1 MSNLETKLQQEIR
14 LALGQMPDLRIFR
27 NQVGQLPDLRTGRPV
42 QFGLAKGSS
51 DLIGFKTI
59 EITEEHL
66 GKKLAVFTSIEVK
79 TAKGKLSPMQ
89 HNWLSCV
96 KQAGGITGVARS
108 VQDAIQ
114 IISKPISY
122 LNERI
127 KTGSKSM
134 ENIHT
139 ATKQNERSSSS

>member
-1 MSNLETKLQQEIR
+1 MSNKETTLQQEIR
-14 LALGQMPDLRIFR
+14 LALGQLPDLRMFR

-59 EITEEHL
+59 EVTSDMV
-66 GKKLAVFTSIEVK
+66 GQKLAVFTSIEVK
-79 TAKGKLSPMQ
+79 TAKGKLTPMQ

-96 KQAGGITGVARS
+96 NKAGGITGVARS
-108 VQDAIQ
+108 VKDAIQ
-114 IISKPISY
+114 IISNPISY

-127 KTGSKSM
+127 KT
-134 ENIHT
+134 
-139 ATKQNERSSSS
+139 RS

>member
-1 MSNLETKLQQEIR
+1 M
-14 LALGQMPDLRIFR
+14 FR

-59 EITEEHL
+59 EVTPDMI
-66 GKKLAVFTSIEVK
+66 GQKLAVFTSIEVK
-79 TAKGKLSPMQ
+79 TAKGKLTPMQ

-96 KQAGGITGVARS
+96 SKAGGITGVARS

-114 IISKPISY
+114 IISNPISY

-127 KTGSKSM
+127 KT
-134 ENIHT
+134 
-139 ATKQNERSSSS
+139 RS

>member
-1 MSNLETKLQQEIR
+1 MSNKETTLQQEIR
-14 LALGQMPDLRIFR
+14 LALGQLPDLRMFR

-59 EITEEHL
+59 EVTPDMI
-66 GKKLAVFTSIEVK
+66 GQRLAVFTSIEVK
-79 TAKGKLSPMQ
+79 TAKGKLTPMQ

-96 KQAGGITGVARS
+96 RKAGGITGVARS
-108 VQDAIQ
+108 VKDAIQ
-114 IISKPISY
+114 IISNPISY

-127 KTGSKSM
+127 KT
-134 ENIHT
+134 
-139 ATKQNERSSSS
+139 RS

>member
-1 MSNLETKLQQEIR
+1 MSNKETTLQQEIR
-14 LALGQMPDLRIFR
+14 LALGQLPDLRMFR

-59 EITEEHL
+59 EVTSDMV
-66 GKKLAVFTSIEVK
+66 GQKLAVFTSIEVK

-96 KQAGGITGVARS
+96 NTAGGITGVARS

-114 IISKPISY
+114 IISNPISY

-127 KTGSKSM
+127 KT
-134 ENIHT
+134 
-139 ATKQNERSSSS
+139 RS

>member
-1 MSNLETKLQQEIR
+1 MSNKETTLQQEIR
-14 LALGQMPDLRIFR
+14 LALGQLPDLRMFR

-59 EITEEHL
+59 EVTSDMV
-66 GKKLAVFTSIEVK
+66 GQKLAVFTSIEVK
-79 TAKGKLSPMQ
+79 SAKGKLTPMQ
-89 HNWLSCV
+89 LNWLSCV
-96 KQAGGITGVARS
+96 NKAGGITGVARS

-114 IISKPISY
+114 IISNPISY

-127 KTGSKSM
+127 KT
-134 ENIHT
+134 
-139 ATKQNERSSSS
+139 RS

>member
-1 MSNLETKLQQEIR
+1 MSNQETKIQQEIR
-14 LALGQMPDLRIFR
+14 LALGRIKNLRLFR
-27 NQVGQLPDLRTGRPV
+27 NETGQLPDPRTDRWV

-59 EITEEHL
+59 EVTPDMI
-66 GKKLAVFTSIEVK
+66 GQKLAVFTSIEVK
-79 TAKGKLSPMQ
+79 TAKGKLTPMQ

-96 KQAGGITGVARS
+96 RKAGGITGVARS

-114 IISKPISY
+114 IISNPISY

-127 KTGSKSM
+127 KT
-134 ENIHT
+134 
-139 ATKQNERSSSS
+139 RS

>member
-1 MSNLETKLQQEIR
+1 MSNKETTLQQEIR
-14 LALGQMPDLRIFR
+14 LALGQLPDLRMFR

-59 EITEEHL
+59 EVTSDMV
-66 GKKLAVFTSIEVK
+66 GQKLAVFTSIEVK
-79 TAKGKLSPMQ
+79 TAKGKLTPMQ

-96 KQAGGITGVARS
+96 RKAGGITGVARS

-114 IISKPISY
+114 IISNPISY

-127 KTGSKSM
+127 KT
-134 ENIHT
+134 
-139 ATKQNERSSSS
+139 RS

>member
-1 MSNLETKLQQEIR
+1 LSNKETTLQQEIR
-14 LALGQMPDLRIFR
+14 LALGQLPDLRMFR

-59 EITEEHL
+59 EVTSDMV
-66 GKKLAVFTSIEVK
+66 GQKLAVFTSIEVK
-79 TAKGKLSPMQ
+79 TAKGKLTPMQ

-96 KQAGGITGVARS
+96 NKAGGITGVARS

-114 IISKPISY
+114 IISNPISY

-127 KTGSKSM
+127 KT
-134 ENIHT
+134 
-139 ATKQNERSSSS
+139 RS

>member
-1 MSNLETKLQQEIR
+1 MSNKETTLQQEIR
-14 LALGQMPDLRIFR
+14 LALGQLPDLRMFR

-42 QFGLAKGSS
+42 QFSFKGSS

-59 EITEEHL
+59 EVTSDMV
-66 GKKLAVFTSIEVK
+66 GQKLAVFTSIEVK
-79 TAKGKLSPMQ
+79 TAKGKLTPMQ

-96 KQAGGITGVARS
+96 RKAGGITGVARS

-114 IISKPISY
+114 IISNPISY

-127 KTGSKSM
+127 KT
-134 ENIHT
+134 
-139 ATKQNERSSSS
+139 RS

>member
-1 MSNLETKLQQEIR
+1 MSNKETTLQQEIR
-14 LALGQMPDLRIFR
+14 LALGQLPALRMFR
-27 NQVGQLPDLRTGRPV
+27 NQVGQLPDMRTGRPV

-59 EITEEHL
+59 EVTSDMV
-66 GKKLAVFTSIEVK
+66 GQKLAVFTSIEVK

-96 KQAGGITGVARS
+96 NKAGGITGVARS

-114 IISKPISY
+114 IISNPISY

-127 KTGSKSM
+127 KT
-134 ENIHT
+134 
-139 ATKQNERSSSS
+139 RS

>member
-1 MSNLETKLQQEIR
+1 MSNKETTLQQEIR
-14 LALGQMPDLRIFR
+14 LALGQLPDLRMFR

-59 EITEEHL
+59 EVTPDMI
-66 GKKLAVFTSIEVK
+66 GQKLAVFTSIEVK
-79 TAKGKLSPMQ
+79 TAKGKLTPMQ

-96 KQAGGITGVARS
+96 NKAGGITGVARS
-108 VQDAIQ
+108 VQDAIE
-114 IISKPISY
+114 IISNPISY

-127 KTGSKSM
+127 KT
-134 ENIHT
+134 
-139 ATKQNERSSSS
+139 RS

>member
-1 MSNLETKLQQEIR
+1 MSNKETTLQQEIR
-14 LALGQMPDLRIFR
+14 LALGQLPDLRIFR

-59 EITEEHL
+59 EVTSDMI
-66 GKKLAVFTSIEVK
+66 GQKLAVFTSIEVK
-79 TAKGKLSPMQ
+79 TAKGKLTPMQ

-96 KQAGGITGVARS
+96 RKAGGITGVARS

-114 IISKPISY
+114 IISNPISY

-127 KTGSKSM
+127 KT
-134 ENIHT
+134 
-139 ATKQNERSSSS
+139 RS

>member
-1 MSNLETKLQQEIR
+1 MSNKETTLQQEIR
-14 LALGQMPDLRIFR
+14 LALGRFPDLRMFR

-59 EITEEHL
+59 EVTPDMI
-66 GKKLAVFTSIEVK
+66 GQKLAVFTSIEVK
-79 TAKGKLSPMQ
+79 TAKGKLTPMQ

-96 KQAGGITGVARS
+96 NKAGGITGVARS

-114 IISKPISY
+114 IISNPISY

-127 KTGSKSM
+127 KT
-134 ENIHT
+134 
-139 ATKQNERSSSS
+139 RS

>member
-66 GKKLAVFTSIEVK
+66 GQKLAVFTSIEVK
-79 TAKGKLSPMQ
+79 TAKGKLTPMQ

-96 KQAGGITGVARS
+96 REAGGITGVARS

-114 IISKPISY
+114 IISNPISY

-127 KTGSKSM
+127 KT
-134 ENIHT
+134 
-139 ATKQNERSSSS
+139 RS

>member
-1 MSNLETKLQQEIR
+1 MSNKETTLQQEIR
-14 LALGQMPDLRIFR
+14 LALGQLPELRMFR

-59 EITEEHL
+59 EVTSDMV
-66 GKKLAVFTSIEVK
+66 GQKLAVFTSIEVK
-79 TAKGKLSPMQ
+79 TAKGKLTPMQ

-96 KQAGGITGVARS
+96 NKAGGITGVARS

-114 IISKPISY
+114 IISNPISY

-127 KTGSKSM
+127 KT
-134 ENIHT
+134 
-139 ATKQNERSSSS
+139 RS

>member
-1 MSNLETKLQQEIR
+1 MSNKETTLQQEIR
-14 LALGQMPDLRIFR
+14 LALGQLPDLRMFR

-59 EITEEHL
+59 EVTPDMI
-66 GKKLAVFTSIEVK
+66 GQKLAVFTSIEVK
-79 TAKGKLSPMQ
+79 TAKGRLTPMQ

-96 KQAGGITGVARS
+96 RKAGGITGVARS

-127 KTGSKSM
+127 KT
-134 ENIHT
+134 
-139 ATKQNERSSSS
+139 RS

>member
-1 MSNLETKLQQEIR
+1 M
-14 LALGQMPDLRIFR
+14 GQLPDLRIFR

-59 EITEEHL
+59 EVTPDMI
-66 GKKLAVFTSIEVK
+66 GQKLAVFTSIEVK

-139 ATKQNERSSSS
+139 ATKQNKRSSSS

>member
-1 MSNLETKLQQEIR
+1 M
-14 LALGQMPDLRIFR
+14 FR

-59 EITEEHL
+59 EVTPDMI

-79 TAKGKLSPMQ
+79 TAKGKLTPMQ

-96 KQAGGITGVARS
+96 NEAGGITGVARS

-114 IISKPISY
+114 IISNPISY

-127 KTGSKSM
+127 KT
-134 ENIHT
+134 
-139 ATKQNERSSSS
+139 RS

>member
-1 MSNLETKLQQEIR
+1 MSNSETTLQQQIR
-14 LALGQMPDLRIFR
+14 LALGQRPDLRLFR
-27 NQVGQLPDLRTGRPV
+27 NQVGQLPDPRSGRWV

-51 DLIGFKTI
+51 DLIGFKTV
-59 EITEEHL
+59 EITPEMV
-66 GKKLAVFTSIEVK
+66 GKKLAVFCSIEVK

-96 KQAGGITGVARS
+96 NKAGGITGVARS

-114 IISKPISY
+114 IISNPISY

-127 KTGSKSM
+127 KT
-134 ENIHT
+134 
-139 ATKQNERSSSS
+139 RS

>member
-1 MSNLETKLQQEIR
+1 MSNKETTLQQEIR
-14 LALGQMPDLRIFR
+14 LALGQLPDLRMFR

-59 EITEEHL
+59 EVTSDMV
-66 GKKLAVFTSIEVK
+66 GQKLAVFTSIEVK
-79 TAKGKLSPMQ
+79 TAKGKLTPMQ

-96 KQAGGITGVARS
+96 NKAGGITGVARS

-114 IISKPISY
+114 IISNPISY
-122 LNERI
+122 LCLLYTSPSPRD
-127 KTGSKSM
+127 S
-134 ENIHT
+134 
-139 ATKQNERSSSS
+139 